1 MISANDLLEE
11 LEQMDPTDPQFQIKF
26 KQYRQLGQQKSQ
38 AKKITEPA
46 KNIDYTKKMYA
57 SPNKQAQKQMAKNKQ
72 FRKDHHLV
80 PKKPEP
86 LIKNDTPGFDEL
98 KQTLKK
104 VQAKHPSD
112 PLAAYSVAVNDA
124 KKLATNLKDIS
135 LSNPYAKRITQ
146 DLDQDLVKL
155 DEIHSIQFKDTKE
168 KTLHVLHQFD
178 KKAKEQGLE
187 VPIRQ
192 IDKLNK
198 KAEIEKEKLHQY
210 PTIDELPDKKPADT
224 HGLRF

>member
-26 KQYRQLGQQKSQ
+26 KQYRQLGQQQ
-38 AKKITEPA
+38 AQARKITAPA
-46 KNIDYTKKMYA
+46 KDIDYTKKMQA
-57 SPNKQAQKQMAKNKQ
+57 TPNKQAQMQMAKNEK

-86 LIKNDTPGFDEL
+86 LVKNDTPGFDEL

-104 VQAKHPSD
+104 IQAKHPGD
-112 PLAAYSVAVNDA
+112 PLAAYSIAASDA
-124 KKLATNLKDIS
+124 KKLATNLKNIS
-135 LSNPYAKRITQ
+135 LASPYAKRMTQ

-168 KTLHVLHQFD
+168 KALQVLHHFD

-192 IDKLNK
+192 IDELNK
-198 KAEIEKEKLHQY
+198 KTEVEKEKLRQY
-210 PTIDELPDKKPADT
+210 PTIDNLPDKKPTDV
-224 HGLRF
+224 HGLLF

>member
-26 KQYRQLGQQKSQ
+26 KQYRQLGQQKTQ
-38 AKKITEPA
+38 ARKITA
-46 KNIDYTKKMYA
+46 STKDIDYTKKMQA
-57 SPNKQAQKQMAKNKQ
+57 TLNKQAQKQMIKNEQ

-86 LIKNDTPGFDEL
+86 LVKNDTPGFDEL

-104 VQAKHPSD
+104 VQAKHPGN
-112 PLAAYSVAVNDA
+112 PLTAYNIAASDA
-124 KKLATNLKDIS
+124 KKLATNLKSIS
-135 LSNPYAKRITQ
+135 LASPYAKRMTQ

-155 DEIHSIQFKDTKE
+155 DEVHSIQFKDTKE
-168 KTLHVLHQFD
+168 KALQVLHHFD
-178 KKAKEQGLE
+178 EKAKKQGLE
-187 VPIRQ
+187 IPIRQ

-198 KAEIEKEKLHQY
+198 KTEIEKEKLRQY
-210 PTIDELPDKKPADT
+210 PTIDNLPDKKPADT

>member
-1 MISANDLLEE
+1 MISADDLLEE

-26 KQYRQLGQQKSQ
+26 KQYRQLGQQKNQVKKVTAS
-38 AKKITEPA
+38 AKD
-46 KNIDYTKKMYA
+46 IDYTKKMHA
-57 SPNKQAQKQMAKNKQ
+57 TPNKRAQMQMAKNEQ

-86 LIKNDTPGFDEL
+86 LVKNDTPGFDEL

-104 VQAKHPSD
+104 IQAKHPGD
-112 PLAAYSVAVNDA
+112 PLAAYSIAASDA
-124 KKLATNLKDIS
+124 KKLATNLKNIS
-135 LSNPYAKRITQ
+135 LASPYAKRMTQ

-168 KTLHVLHQFD
+168 KALQVLHNFD
-178 KKAKEQGLE
+178 KRAKKQGLE

-198 KAEIEKEKLHQY
+198 KTEVEKEKLRQY
-210 PTIDELPDKKPADT
+210 PTIDNLPDKKPTDV
-224 HGLRF
+224 HGLLF

>member
-26 KQYRQLGQQKSQ
+26 KQYRQLGQQKTQ
-38 AKKITEPA
+38 AREITASTED
-46 KNIDYTKKMYA
+46 IDYTKKMQA
-57 SPNKQAQKQMAKNKQ
+57 TPNKQAQKQMIKNEQ
-72 FRKDHHLV
+72 FRKDHHLI

-86 LIKNDTPGFDEL
+86 LVRNDTPGFDEL

-104 VQAKHPSD
+104 VQAKHPGN
-112 PLAAYSVAVNDA
+112 PLTAYNIAASDA
-124 KKLATNLKDIS
+124 KKLATNLKSIS
-135 LSNPYAKRITQ
+135 LASPYAKRMTQ

-155 DEIHSIQFKDTKE
+155 DEVHSIQFKDTKE
-168 KTLHVLHQFD
+168 KALQVLHHFD
-178 KKAKEQGLE
+178 EKAKKQGLE
-187 VPIRQ
+187 IPIRQ

-198 KAEIEKEKLHQY
+198 KTEIEKEKLRQY
-210 PTIDELPDKKPADT
+210 PTIDNLPDKKPADT

>member
-11 LEQMDPTDPQFQIKF
+11 LEQMDPTDPQFQAKF

-38 AKKITEPA
+38 IKKITIPT
-46 KNIDYTKKMYA
+46 KDIDYTKKMHA
-57 SPNKQAQKQMAKNKQ
+57 TPNKQAQIQIAKNKQ
-72 FRKDHHLV
+72 FRKDHHLI

-86 LIKNDTPGFDEL
+86 LIKNDTPGFDKL
-98 KQTLKK
+98 KQTLKQ

-112 PLAAYSVAVNDA
+112 PLADYSVAASDA
-124 KKLATNLKDIS
+124 KKLATNLKNIS
-135 LSNPYAKRITQ
+135 LTSPYAKRMTQ
-146 DLDQDLVKL
+146 NLDQDLVKL
-155 DEIHSIQFKDTKE
+155 DEVHSIQFKDTK
-168 KTLHVLHQFD
+168 
-178 KKAKEQGLE
+178 KKALQILHHFDEKAKKQGIV

-210 PTIDELPDKKPADT
+210 PTIDNLPDKTSTDT

>member
-26 KQYRQLGQQKSQ
+26 KQYRQLGQQQ
-38 AKKITEPA
+38 TRAKKITTHT
-46 KNIDYTKKMYA
+46 KDIDYTKKIHA
-57 SPNKQAQKQMAKNKQ
+57 TPNKQAQMQMAKNEQ
-72 FRKDHHLV
+72 FRKDHHLI

-86 LIKNDTPGFDEL
+86 LVKNDTPGFDEL

-104 VQAKHPSD
+104 IQAKHHGD
-112 PLAAYSVAVNDA
+112 PLAAYSIAASDA
-124 KKLATNLKDIS
+124 KKLATNLKNMS
-135 LSNPYAKRITQ
+135 LANPHAKRMTQ

-168 KTLHVLHQFD
+168 KALQVLHHFD
-178 KKAKEQGLE
+178 KRAKEQGLE

-198 KAEIEKEKLHQY
+198 KAEIEKEKLRQY
-210 PTIDELPDKKPADT
+210 PTIDDLPDKKPTDV
-224 HGLRF
+224 HGLLF